1 MPIEI
6 TAISDLQDVTIRN
19 QIERLYEASPEFGS
33 GQDAITELEE
43 ALEQDTILYAAIFN
57 DKIIGAIWS
66 QGTAEQRLLQ
76 YVIIHPANRNRGV
89 AERLISEVCRI
100 EEEKGVQTFQPGCG
114 AIHRCLVH
122 LGKLS

>member
-43 ALEQDTILYAAIFN
+43 ALEQDTTLYAAIFN

-100 EEEKGVQTFQPGCG
+100 EEEKGVKTFQPGCG